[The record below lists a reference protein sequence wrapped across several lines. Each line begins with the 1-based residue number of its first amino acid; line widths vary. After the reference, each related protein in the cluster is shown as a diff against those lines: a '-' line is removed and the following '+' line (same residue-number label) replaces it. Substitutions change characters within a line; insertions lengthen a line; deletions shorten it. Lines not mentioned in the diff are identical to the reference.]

1 MESCH
6 RHPES
11 SEEPVYQFTNVADGA
26 VTLTKK
32 VSGSRGDT
40 SKAFTFTF
48 TLTSGLPST
57 APAAAY
63 PYTITRQDGTQETV
77 VIRSGET
84 FTLRH
89 NESIT
94 ISDCPAMPPI
104 SSPRATTPAIRY
116 LPPELPAQSCPAAP
130 SPPPLKTTG
139 AAVEAAVTIP
149 IPGTTIRLRPLIRN
163 FPIPVRTGVQWAFSV
178 PAV

>member
-1 MESCH
+1 M
-6 RHPES
+6 
-11 SEEPVYQFTNVADGA
+11 
-26 VTLTKK
+26 TLTKK

-57 APAAAY
+57 APADAY
-63 PYTITRQDGTQETV
+63 PYTITRQDGTQETG

-94 ISDCPAMPPI
+94 IS
-104 SSPRATTPAIRY
+104 
-116 LPPELPAQSCPAAP
+116 ELPGNAAYQFTESDNAGYQAAP

-139 AAVEAAVTIP
+139 AAVEAAVTIPIPTP

-163 FPIPVRTGVQWAFSV
+163 FPIPVRTGVQWVFSV